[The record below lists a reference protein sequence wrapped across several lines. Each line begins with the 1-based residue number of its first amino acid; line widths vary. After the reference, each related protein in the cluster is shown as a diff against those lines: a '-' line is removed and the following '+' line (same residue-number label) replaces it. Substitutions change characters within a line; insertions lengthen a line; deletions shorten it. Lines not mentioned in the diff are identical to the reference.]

1 MALAYA
7 SRNGYLAIVK
17 ETSYATAPTTG
28 FSFIPVADDVAI
40 TLGQKFLANE
50 AIVGSPVMTID
61 EVQGVRSDDI
71 TFKTYLYADTFPN
84 VMKAL
89 LGGTDTVTGSTIFT
103 HTMKLLNSAT
113 TGSQPASYSLLDF
126 DGANYFTMLGGQAA
140 SCNITGGVDA
150 AADATVKWIA
160 NGYTSATSGS
170 APFTSLSVSTEH
182 LIPTW
187 DATISVNAVSLTYIS
202 SFELNIDRKTQPIFT
217 LGTQAPHVNFAGPIE
232 VSGKF
237 TAVVDTNADPFST
250 GTGFALGRS
259 PEATVITL
267 TSPNDITTATNH
279 SLAFTMTSTQFQNVK
294 RTKGK
299 DYLELEVEFT
309 ANADATDATTGY
321 SPLAFVALNAQSTAY

>member
-1 MALAYA
+1 MAFLVP
-7 SRNGYLAIVK
+7 NGYTGLCVESSRGVLNTGGAAVYIPV
-17 ETSYATAPTTG
+17 TAPQVT
-28 FSFIPVADDVAI
+28 PQ
-40 TLGQKFLANE
+40 QKFLRDE
-50 AIVGSPVMTID
+50 ALRGSPVMVYD
-61 EVQGVRSDDI
+61 QVQGVRNDEYE
-71 TFKTYLYADTFPN
+71 FKTYLYADTFPN

-160 NGYTSATSGS
+160 NGYTSATSGA

-299 DYLELEVEFT
+299 EYLELEVEFT

>member
-1 MALAYA
+1 MVY
-7 SRNGYLAIVK
+7 
-17 ETSYATAPTTG
+17 
-28 FSFIPVADDVAI
+28 D
-40 TLGQKFLANE
+40 Q
-50 AIVGSPVMTID
+50 
-61 EVQGVRSDDI
+61 VQGVRNDEYE
-71 TFKTYLYADTFPN
+71 FKTYLYADTFPN

-89 LGGTDTVTGSTIFT
+89 LGGTDAVTGSTIFT

-182 LIPTW
+182 LIPAW

-279 SLAFTMTSTQFQNVK
+279 SLAFTMTSTQFKNVK

-299 DYLELEVEFT
+299 EYLELEVEFT
-309 ANADATDATTGY
+309 ASADATDATTGY